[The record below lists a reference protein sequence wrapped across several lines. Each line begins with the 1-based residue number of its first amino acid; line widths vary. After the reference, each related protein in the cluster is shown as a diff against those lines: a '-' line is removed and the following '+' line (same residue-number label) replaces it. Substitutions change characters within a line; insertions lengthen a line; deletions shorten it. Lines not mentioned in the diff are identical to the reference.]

1 MTKQLE
7 KAFSEAKKLPPKEQ
21 NRLAKR
27 LLEDLTSEKRWA
39 RLLAKTSRKLEALEE
54 EALAEHRRGETKL
67 LDPDAL

>member
-27 LLEDLTSEKRWA
+27 LLEDLASEKRWA
-39 RLLAKTSRKLEALEE
+39 RLFAKTGRKLAALEA
-54 EALAEHRRGETKL
+54 EALAEHSRGETKE
-67 LDPDAL
+67 LDPDEL